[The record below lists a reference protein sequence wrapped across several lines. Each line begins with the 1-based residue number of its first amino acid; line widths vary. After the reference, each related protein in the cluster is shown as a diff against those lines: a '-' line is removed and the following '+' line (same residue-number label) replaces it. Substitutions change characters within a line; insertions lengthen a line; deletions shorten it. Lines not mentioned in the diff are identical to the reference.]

1 MAANSKSTKKT
12 NCSMVNLCLRHN
24 PSVLG
29 PNHNIFNPSRFLP
42 ESPSFN
48 PSHANL
54 LLHFGQGPR
63 QCIGRN
69 IAMMSIWEILVALL
83 KNYEFELVDRDEK
96 LEMLNVGVGEK
107 KRQTEVR
114 VRRRIA

>member
-1 MAANSKSTKKT
+1 
-12 NCSMVNLCLRHN
+12 
-24 PSVLG
+24 
-29 PNHNIFNPSRFLP
+29 
-42 ESPSFN
+42 
-48 PSHANL
+48 
-54 LLHFGQGPR
+54 
-63 QCIGRN
+63 
-69 IAMMSIWEILVALL
+69 MMSIWEILVALL